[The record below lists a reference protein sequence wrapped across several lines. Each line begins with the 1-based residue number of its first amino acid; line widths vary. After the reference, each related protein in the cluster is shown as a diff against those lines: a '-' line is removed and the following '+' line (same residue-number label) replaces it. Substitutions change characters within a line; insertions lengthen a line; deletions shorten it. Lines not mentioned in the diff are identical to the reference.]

1 MSEGVLIAIITTFG
15 GALVGSA
22 MTFFQAIHM
31 NKKKRAEERKDLL
44 DRLDRIEDKLDKH
57 IAENSREQADESRMQ
72 ILQFGDE
79 VKSGTR
85 HSEESW
91 NAALSNIDKY
101 EKYCAD
107 HENYAN
113 SKAVGTI
120 AYLKQLYQER
130 LEKNDFL

>member
-1 MSEGVLIAIITTFG
+1 MSENVLIAIITTFG
-15 GALVGSA
+15 GALVGSV
-22 MTFFQAIHM
+22 MTLIQSVRLS
-31 NKKKRAEERKDLL
+31 KKKRAEERKDLF

-57 IAENSREQADESRMQ
+57 IAEDSRDNADESRMR

-79 VKSGTR
+79 VKSGVR

-91 NAALSNIDKY
+91 NAALHNIDKY

>member
-1 MSEGVLIAIITTFG
+1 MSENVLIAIITTCG
-15 GALVGSA
+15 GALVGSL
-22 MTFFQAIHM
+22 MTLVQSVHI
-31 NKKKRAEERKDLL
+31 NRKKREAEQKDLL
-44 DRLDRIEDKLDKH
+44 DRLDRIEDKLDGH
-57 IAENSREQADESRMQ
+57 IAENAKEQADESRMY
-72 ILQFGDE
+72 ILRFGDE
-79 VKSGTR
+79 VKGGVR

-91 NAALSNIDKY
+91 NAVLNNIDKY
-101 EKYCAD
+101 EQYCSD

>member
-1 MSEGVLIAIITTFG
+1 MSENVLIAIITTFG
-15 GALVGSA
+15 GALVGSV
-22 MTFFQAIHM
+22 MTLIQSVRLS
-31 NKKKRAEERKDLL
+31 KKKRAEERKDLF

-57 IAENSREQADESRMQ
+57 IAEDSRDNADESRMR

-79 VKSGTR
+79 VKSGFR

-91 NAALSNIDKY
+91 NAALHNIDKY
-101 EKYCAD
+101 EKYCAE